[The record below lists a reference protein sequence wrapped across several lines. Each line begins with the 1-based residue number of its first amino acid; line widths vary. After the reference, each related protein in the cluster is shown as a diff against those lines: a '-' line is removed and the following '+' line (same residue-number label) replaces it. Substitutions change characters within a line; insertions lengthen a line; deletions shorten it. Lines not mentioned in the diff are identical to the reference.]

1 MSNDA
6 STRPLLRCD
15 TLALS
20 RGPRLLFE
28 EVSLSLNAGEAIVL
42 RGPNG
47 VGKTSLLRLIAGL
60 TAPDAGEVA
69 VAGHVVRGLCARRRD
84 HILYMGHANQL
95 KDELTARENLI
106 AQLDMDAISPSAEEI
121 LHALD
126 AVGLLTRRDV
136 FARRLSQGQKRR
148 ITLARLTLS
157 PKPLWLLDEPTNAL
171 DADGVAL
178 FESILDAHLAA
189 GGAAVLA
196 THLALSIRAPF
207 RELQMQPLS
216 AEASGA
222 QIAKSVVA

>member
-1 MSNDA
+1 MVTATPILDCAN
-6 STRPLLRCD
+6 
-15 TLALS
+15 LALA
-20 RGPRLLFE
+20 RGPRLLFRDM
-28 EVSLSLNAGEAIVL
+28 SFALNAGEALVL

-60 TAPDAGEVA
+60 TAADEGTVTLAGQVM
-69 VAGHVVRGLCARRRD
+69 RGLNQRRRD
-84 HILYMGHANQL
+84 HVLYMGHANQL

-106 AQLDMDAISPSAEEI
+106 AQLEMDAISPTSDEI
-121 LHALD
+121 LRALD
-126 AVGLLTRRDV
+126 SVGLLSRRDV

-178 FESILDAHLAA
+178 FSAILDAHLAN

-196 THLALSIRAPF
+196 THLALAIRAPF
-207 RELQMQPLS
+207 REHHMTPL
-216 AEASGA
+216 AATTE
-222 QIAKSVVA
+222 VATDAAAVDA